1 MKIKKKKIVIIMP
14 QESLP
19 VPAEKGGAIETL
31 MTMIMN
37 ENEKNGKY
45 VISIISRG
53 ERDKVIKYKNGI
65 CYQLE
70 DYVPFL
76 YTRTHIN
83 RGIDL
88 LYCSRNIIYKK
99 FFKRDDLKKPTKSAY
114 LKKAYKICCTI
125 KPDLI
130 IFEGGLPNNI
140 DLFEKKWKK
149 KLVLHIHHRFKRTN
163 EYITH
168 VKYTITPSD
177 YISEMW
183 KNDYL
188 ENPGYIQTLKNCI
201 DIDKF
206 SKQIS
211 ISEQINKR
219 KTYGIDKDDFLIIY
233 VGRLVPEKGVKEL
246 INAIL
251 DIPDNRIK
259 LLVCGSDNFA
269 NGNSTEYANDVQKVI
284 RKNSNRIIYTGYI
297 DNSELWK
304 IYQLGDIQV
313 VPSICEE
320 AAGLVVLE
328 GLMSRLPL
336 IITKSGGMVEYV
348 DPDCAII
355 VEKDSSLVK
364 NLEQAIIK
372 LYENSDMRKR
382 LSENGF
388 RRAQKYSKEEYY
400 KRFSDIIDEIE
411 GE

>member
-88 LYCSRNIIYKK
+88 LYCSRNTIYKK
-99 FFKRDDLKKPTKSAY
+99 FLKRDDLKKPTKSAY

-140 DLFEKKWKK
+140 DSFEKKWKK

-269 NGNSTEYANDVQKVI
+269 NGNSTEYANDVQKII
-284 RKNSNRIIYTGYI
+284 RKNLNRIIYTGYI

-411 GE
+411 GK